1 VLYEVKDFV
10 TGICCFDKEANAQQL
25 LSNDEV
31 LLFEVSPGNLPR
43 NVNDAA
49 QMNQGRSGFR
59 RDSDMRKHLLKL
71 TSLLSVAL
79 AVALFAPQRA
89 AADDDDD
96 PPSRVARLSYTHGNV
111 SFNPAGTDDWVTAV
125 VNRPITT
132 GDKLWAD
139 NGARAELHI
148 GSAAIRLSSNTGFS
162 FLNLDDRTAQIRIT
176 EGTLNVRVRRL
187 EGDETFE
194 IDTPNLAF
202 SVLRP
207 GNYKINVNE
216 AGDTTVVVVR
226 DGQGEVTGGGSAYTI
241 HSRESGTFAGID
253 QLDADIQRFSDYD
266 DDFDHWCRDRDHRED
281 HAQSSRYVSS
291 DVIGYED
298 LDEYGGWRPVPEYG
312 TVWFPHTTV
321 VGWAPYRYGHWV
333 WISPWG
339 WTWVDDEPW
348 GFAPFHYGR
357 WVVVGGVW
365 GWVPCA
371 PRAIVGVAYVR
382 PVYAPALVAWV
393 GGPHF
398 SVGIGIG
405 GGGGVGVAWFPLAPR
420 EVYVPSY
427 RVSRTYVTN
436 VNVSN
441 TTVNNVVVN
450 NYYNNVVV
458 NKNVTNIR
466 YVNQTAPNAVT
477 ATSHEAFTSAQP
489 VAQHMMRIDR
499 RDMESAEVNPTTP
512 TVAPQQRSVLG
523 AGAEARVRPPAIA
536 VNRAV
541 VARTAPPPPPAPFV
555 KQQQVIQANGGRP
568 PAVSEMR
575 RGQVE
580 TTQDVRANIKIA
592 PPVQPGGPRNVQGNH
607 PFGNVPNNPANAQN
621 NPGNAQNNPRNDRN
635 DKNDNNR
642 PSSVNNS
649 VPGNPGNRPENPP
662 NNAGN
667 APGSSGVAPRNYD
680 RPGNARVYNDR
691 PPTSRPND
699 SGRPNDVNPQM
710 DQKHQ
715 QQLDQL
721 RQRQDQERQRVEQKQ
736 IKEQQKI
743 QQNNADDGRRLRV
756 EQNQPP
762 QRQQVD
768 QQQVREQQQ
777 IEERQRAA
785 QQNAEQQRQQQ
796 RQQAEQQ
803 QIQERQKAAQQ
814 NAEQRQQQ
822 RQQQVDQR
830 QQQQL
835 QQMEQRHE
843 QQQQRLEQK
852 QQQERQKQE
861 PPRDKPDNKPAKD
874 KPKDD
879 KPHR

>member
-1 VLYEVKDFV
+1 
-10 TGICCFDKEANAQQL
+10 
-25 LSNDEV
+25 
-31 LLFEVSPGNLPR
+31 
-43 NVNDAA
+43 
-49 QMNQGRSGFR
+49 
-59 RDSDMRKHLLKL
+59 MRKHLLKL
-71 TSLLSVAL
+71 ASLLSVAL

-132 GDKLWAD
+132 GDKVWTD
-139 NGARAELHI
+139 NGARAELNI
-148 GSAAIRLSSNTGFS
+148 GSATIRLSSNTGFS

-187 EGDETFE
+187 ENDETFE

-207 GNYKINVNE
+207 GNYKIDVNE
-216 AGDTTVVVVR
+216 AGDTTVVLVR
-226 DGQGEVTGGGSAYTI
+226 DGQGEVTGGGSAYTL
-241 HSRESGTFAGID
+241 HSRETGTFAGID
-253 QLDADIQRFSDYD
+253 QLDADIQRFGDND
-266 DDFDHWCRDRDHRED
+266 DDFDRWCRDRDRRED

-357 WVVVGGVW
+357 WVAVGGVW

-371 PRAIVGVAYVR
+371 PRAVVGVAYVR

-398 SVGIGIG
+398 SVGIGVG

-466 YVNQTAPNAVT
+466 YVNQTAPNGVT
-477 ATSHEAFTSAQP
+477 VTSHEAFTSAQP
-489 VAQHMMRIDR
+489 VGRHMIRVDR
-499 RDMESAEVNPTTP
+499 REIESAQVNPTTP

-523 AGAEARVRPPAIA
+523 AGVEVRVRPPAIA
-536 VNRAV
+536 VNRPV
-541 VARTAPPPPPAPFV
+541 VARTAPPPTPVSFA
-555 KQQQVIQANGGRP
+555 KQQQVIQANGGMP
-568 PAVSEMR
+568 PAVSQMR
-575 RGQVE
+575 RAGVE
-580 TTQDVRANIKIA
+580 NDQQSSPNIRIA
-592 PPVQPGGPRNVQGNH
+592 PPVQPGSPRNVQANR
-607 PFGNVPNNPANAQN
+607 PADNAPNNPANVQN
-621 NPGNAQNNPRNDRN
+621 NPGNIRSNPRNDRN
-635 DKNDNNR
+635 DRNDNNR
-642 PSSVNNS
+642 PPSTNNS
-649 VPGNPGNRPENPP
+649 TPANPP
-662 NNAGN
+662 NQPVNPPANTGN
-667 APGSSGVAPRNYD
+667 APGNSGNAPGNSG
-680 RPGNARVYNDR
+680 RPGNPRVYNDR

-699 SGRPNDVNPQM
+699 SGRPNDVNPQL

-736 IKEQQKI
+736 VKEQQKI
-743 QQNNADDGRRLRV
+743 QQNNVEDTRKPRV
-756 EQNQPP
+756 EQNQPQQP
-762 QRQQVD
+762 QQRQQVE
-768 QQQVREQQQ
+768 QQQVQD
-777 IEERQRAA
+777 RQRAP
-785 QQNAEQQRQQQ
+785 QQNTDQ
-796 RQQAEQQ
+796 
-803 QIQERQKAAQQ
+803 
-814 NAEQRQQQ
+814 QRQQQ

-835 QQMEQRHE
+835 QQLEQRHE
-843 QQQQRLEQK
+843 QQQQKLEQR

-861 PPRDKPDNKPAKD
+861 RPKDKPDNKPSKD

>member
-1 VLYEVKDFV
+1 
-10 TGICCFDKEANAQQL
+10 
-25 LSNDEV
+25 
-31 LLFEVSPGNLPR
+31 
-43 NVNDAA
+43 
-49 QMNQGRSGFR
+49 MNRGRSGFR
-59 RDSDMRKHLLKL
+59 RDSDMRKYLLNL

-89 AADDDDD
+89 AAHDDDD
-96 PPSRVARLSYTHGNV
+96 PPSRVARLSYARGTV
-111 SFNPAGTDDWVTAV
+111 SFNPAGTDDWVSAV

-132 GDKLWAD
+132 GDKLWTD
-139 NGARAELHI
+139 NGSLAELHI
-148 GSAAIRLSSNTGFS
+148 GSAAIRLSGNTGFS
-162 FLNLDDRTAQIRIT
+162 FLNLDDRMAQLHVT
-176 EGTLNVRVRRL
+176 EGSPNVRVRRL
-187 EGDETFE
+187 DEDDTFE

-207 GNYKINVNE
+207 GDYKIDVNE
-216 AGDTTVVVVR
+216 AGDTTVVLVR

-241 HSRESGTFAGID
+241 HPRETGTFAGTD
-253 QLDADIQRFSDYD
+253 QLDDDIQRVRDEG
-266 DDFDHWCRDRDHRED
+266 DDFDYWCAERDRRIDHS
-281 HAQSSRYVSS
+281 ASARYVSD

-371 PRAIVGVAYVR
+371 PRAVVGVAYVR

-398 SVGIGIG
+398 SVGIGVG

-477 ATSHEAFTSAQP
+477 VTSHEAFTSAQP
-489 VAQHMMRIDR
+489 VAQHMMKIDR
-499 RDMESAEVNPTTP
+499 RELESAQVNPTTP

-536 VNRAV
+536 MNRAV
-541 VARTAPPPPPAPFV
+541 VARTAPPPAPAPFV

-580 TTQDVRANIKIA
+580 TTQDARPNIRIA
-592 PPVQPGGPRNVQGNH
+592 PPVQPGPPRNVQANRRAD
-607 PFGNVPNNPANAQN
+607 NAPNNPANAQN
-621 NPGNAQNNPRNDRN
+621 TPGNMRSNPRNDRN
-635 DKNDNNR
+635 DRNDNNR
-642 PSSVNNS
+642 PSSMNNS
-649 VPGNPGNRPENPP
+649 APGNPPNQPVNPP
-662 NNAGN
+662 ANSGN
-667 APGSSGVAPRNYD
+667 APGNSGNAPGNSG
-680 RPGNARVYNDR
+680 RPGYPRVYNDR
-691 PPTSRPND
+691 PPSSRPND
-699 SGRPNDVNPQM
+699 SGRPNDVNPQL

-721 RQRQDQERQRVEQKQ
+721 RQKQDQERQKVEQKQ
-736 IKEQQKI
+736 VKEQQKI
-743 QQNNADDGRRLRV
+743 QQNNVEDTRRPRG
-756 EQNQPP
+756 EQNQ
-762 QRQQVD
+762 
-768 QQQVREQQQ
+768 
-777 IEERQRAA
+777 
-785 QQNAEQQRQQQ
+785 QQQ
-796 RQQAEQQ
+796 RQQVEQQ
-803 QIQERQKAAQQ
+803 VQEQRRAPQQ
-814 NAEQRQQQ
+814 NADRSE
-822 RQQQVDQR
+822 
-830 QQQQL
+830 
-835 QQMEQRHE
+835 
-843 QQQQRLEQK
+843 
-852 QQQERQKQE
+852 
-861 PPRDKPDNKPAKD
+861 
-874 KPKDD
+874 
-879 KPHR
+879 

>member
-1 VLYEVKDFV
+1 LLFRHGE
-10 TGICCFDKEANAQQL
+10 NARQMF
-25 LSNDEV
+25 SNDEV
-31 LLFEVSPGNLPR
+31 LLFEVSPGNFPR

-49 QMNQGRSGFR
+49 QVNHGRSGFR
-59 RDSDMRKHLLKL
+59 RDSNMRKHLLKL

-89 AADDDDD
+89 AADEDD

-139 NGARAELHI
+139 NGARAELNI
-148 GSAAIRLSSNTGFS
+148 GSAVIRLSSNTGFS
-162 FLNLDDRTAQIRIT
+162 FLNLDDRTTQIRVT

-187 EGDETFE
+187 DDDETFE

-202 SVLRP
+202 SVLRS
-207 GNYKINVNE
+207 GSYKINVNE
-216 AGDTTVVVVR
+216 AGDATVVVVR

-241 HSRESGTFAGID
+241 HPREIGTFAGID
-253 QLDADIQRFSDYD
+253 QLDADVQRFGDD
-266 DDFDHWCRDRDHRED
+266 QDDFDHWCYDRDR
-281 HAQSSRYVSS
+281 HAEHSTSARYVST
-291 DVIGYED
+291 DVIGYDD
-298 LDEYGGWRPVPEYG
+298 LDDYGGWRPVPEYG

-365 GWVPCA
+365 GWVPSP
-371 PRAIVGVAYVR
+371 PRPVVVGVAYVR

-405 GGGGVGVAWFPLAPR
+405 GGGGVGVAWFPLGPR
-420 EVYVPSY
+420 DVYCPSY
-427 RVSRTYVTN
+427 HVSQRYVQN
-436 VNVSN
+436 VNISN
-441 TTVNNVVVN
+441 TTVINQTHITNV
-450 NYYNNVVV
+450 YNNVYV
-458 NKNVTNIR
+458 NKTVNVTNVT
-466 YVNQTAPNAVT
+466 YQNQTAVNAVT
-477 ATSHEAFTSAQP
+477 ATSHEAFVSAQP
-489 VAQHMMRIDR
+489 VHSNMIRVNAR
-499 RDMESAEVNPTTP
+499 EVASAPVAPLTP

-523 AGAEARVRPPAIA
+523 GGAEARVRPPAVA
-536 VNRAV
+536 VNRPV
-541 VARTAPPPPPAPFV
+541 VAKTAPPPTPVSFT
-555 KQQQVIQANGGRP
+555 KQQQVMQANGGRP
-568 PAVSEMR
+568 LAVSEMR

-580 TTQDVRANIKIA
+580 TTQDARANVRIA
-592 PPVQPGGPRNVQGNH
+592 PPAQPSTPRNVQGNRSAD
-607 PFGNVPNNPANAQN
+607 NAPNNPANGRN
-621 NPGNAQNNPRNDRN
+621 IPGNMQGNARNDRN
-635 DKNDNNR
+635 DRNDNNR
-642 PSSVNNS
+642 PPSMNNS
-649 VPGNPGNRPENPP
+649 APGTPGNRPVDPP
-662 NNAGN
+662 ANAGN
-667 APGSSGVAPRNYD
+667 APGNSGNSPGNSG
-680 RPGNARVYNDR
+680 RPGNPKVYNDR
-691 PPTSRPND
+691 PPSSRPND
-699 SGRPNDVNPQM
+699 SGRANDGNAQL

-721 RQRQDQERQRVEQKQ
+721 RLKQDQERQRVEQKQ

-743 QQNNADDGRRLRV
+743 QQNNSDDARKQRV
-756 EQNQPP
+756 DQNQPP

-768 QQQVREQQQ
+768 QQQIQERQRAAQENADQQRQQRQQADQQQ
-777 IEERQRAA
+777 VQERQRAA

-796 RQQAEQQ
+796 RQQ
-803 QIQERQKAAQQ
+803 
-814 NAEQRQQQ
+814 
-822 RQQQVDQR
+822 QVDQR

-835 QQMEQRHE
+835 QQLEQKHE
-843 QQQQRLEQK
+843 QQQQKLEQK

-861 PPRDKPDNKPAKD
+861 RPRDKPDNKPAKD

>member
-1 VLYEVKDFV
+1 
-10 TGICCFDKEANAQQL
+10 
-25 LSNDEV
+25 
-31 LLFEVSPGNLPR
+31 
-43 NVNDAA
+43 VNDAA
-49 QMNQGRSGFR
+49 QWIHGRSGFR
-59 RDSDMRKHLLKL
+59 RDSDMRKYLVKL

-79 AVALFAPQRA
+79 AVALSAPQRA
-89 AADDDDD
+89 TADDDD

-139 NGARAELHI
+139 NGSRAELNI
-148 GSAAIRLSSNTGFS
+148 GSAWIRLSGNTGFS
-162 FLNLDDRTAQIRIT
+162 FLNLDDRTVQIRVT
-176 EGTLNVRVRRL
+176 EGILNVRVRRL
-187 EGDETFE
+187 DEDETFE

-207 GNYKINVNE
+207 GDYKIDVNE
-216 AGDTTVVVVR
+216 AGDTTVVLVR

-241 HSRESGTFAGID
+241 HPRETGTFAGTD
-253 QLDADIQRFSDYD
+253 QLDADIQRFRDD
-266 DDFDHWCRDRDHRED
+266 GDDFDRWCRDRDRRED

-312 TVWFPHTTV
+312 NVWFPHTTV

-371 PRAIVGVAYVR
+371 PRAVVGVAYVR

-458 NKNVTNIR
+458 NKNVTNVR

-477 ATSHEAFTSAQP
+477 VTSHEAFTSAQP
-489 VAQHMMRIDR
+489 VAQHMMKIDR
-499 RDMESAEVNPTTP
+499 RELESAQVNPTTP

-536 VNRAV
+536 MNRAV
-541 VARTAPPPPPAPFV
+541 VARTAPPPAPAPFV

-580 TTQDVRANIKIA
+580 TTQDARANIKIA
-592 PPVQPGGPRNVQGNH
+592 PPAQPGTPRNVQGNR
-607 PFGNVPNNPANAQN
+607 PVDNAPNNPANVQN
-621 NPGNAQNNPRNDRN
+621 NQRNGQGNPRNDRN
-635 DKNDNNR
+635 DRNDNNR
-642 PSSVNNS
+642 PPLMNNS
-649 VPGNPGNRPENPP
+649 APGNSGNRPVNPP
-662 NNAGN
+662 DNAGN
-667 APGSSGVAPRNYD
+667 APGNSGNAPGNAG
-680 RPGNARVYNDR
+680 RPGNPRVYNDR
-691 PPTSRPND
+691 PPSSRPND
-699 SGRPNDVNPQM
+699 SGRPNVVNPQL

-721 RQRQDQERQRVEQKQ
+721 RQKQDQERQRVEQKQ
-736 IKEQQKI
+736 IREQQKI
-743 QQNNADDGRRLRV
+743 QQNGADDARKQRV
-756 EQNQPP
+756 DQTQPP

-768 QQQVREQQQ
+768 QQQVQERQRAAQENADQQRQQQRQQAEQQQ
-777 IEERQRAA
+777 IQERQRAA

-796 RQQAEQQ
+796 RQQ
-803 QIQERQKAAQQ
+803 
-814 NAEQRQQQ
+814 
-822 RQQQVDQR
+822 QVDQR

-835 QQMEQRHE
+835 QQLEQKHE
-843 QQQQRLEQK
+843 QQQQKLEQK

-861 PPRDKPDNKPAKD
+861 RPKDNKPSKD
-874 KPKDD
+874 KPQTTS
-879 KPHR
+879 PTASRY

>member
-1 VLYEVKDFV
+1 VLCEVKDFV

-371 PRAIVGVAYVR
+371 PRAVVGVAYVR

-621 NPGNAQNNPRNDRN
+621 NPRSDRN

-667 APGSSGVAPRNYD
+667 APGNSGDAPRNYD

-743 QQNNADDGRRLRV
+743 QQNNADDGRRQRV

-768 QQQVREQQQ
+768 QQQIREQQQ
-777 IEERQRAA
+777 IEERQRVA